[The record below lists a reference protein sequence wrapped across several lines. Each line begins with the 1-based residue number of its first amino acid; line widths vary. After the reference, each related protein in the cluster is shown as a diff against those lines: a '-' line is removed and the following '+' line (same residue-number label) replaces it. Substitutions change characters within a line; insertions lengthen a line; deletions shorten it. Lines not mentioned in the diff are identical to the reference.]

1 VGVELTAR
9 LASRPL
15 PDGVTWQFPSSA
27 TAHPTAMSKWINPN
41 GSRINIIVQNRR
53 VVQRAQFGLH

>member
-1 VGVELTAR
+1 
-9 LASRPL
+9 
-15 PDGVTWQFPSSA
+15 
-27 TAHPTAMSKWINPN
+27 MSKWINPN